1 LPVPLKVTVCGLL
14 LALSVIVNVPLTVPV
29 AEGVNVTL
37 IVQPPPAAMLAPQ
50 LLDWAKLLG
59 ETVMPDKVSVALPE
73 SVTVTD

>member
-14 LALSVIVNVPLTVPV
+14 LALSVIVNAPLTVPV

-37 IVQPPPAAMLAPQ
+37 IVQLPPAAMLAPQ

-59 ETVMPDKVSVALPE
+59 ETVMPEKLRVALPE